1 MMILKKNI
9 DWKKIKEEKK
19 RKKEEEKPE
28 LLKHPFLLVYS

>member
-1 MMILKKNI
+1 MILKKNI

-19 RKKEEEKPE
+19 RKKKEEKPE

>member
-1 MMILKKNI
+1 MILKKNI

>member
-1 MMILKKNI
+1 MILKKNI

-19 RKKEEEKPE
+19 GKKEEEKPA

>member
-9 DWKKIKEEKK
+9 DRKKIKEEKK
-19 RKKEEEKPE
+19 RKKKEEKPE